1 MQGSIQSLRPSS
13 ESLMQS
19 PTSAPASKLSW
30 RRRLLRHLRNALL
43 TCAVLLGPN
52 LVFYVQWGWPN
63 EPIPAVSTQ
72 QDESSP
78 SASINAELADAL
90 RDALHEHR
98 QRTGLPSL
106 SAAVGRDDGLLW
118 AGATGW
124 ADIEKAIPA
133 RVNSR
138 YRTGSLAKP
147 ITATALMRLQEA
159 GRVDLDAP
167 ISTYV
172 SDLPAALRPLTARLL
187 ASHQA
192 GVRHYSLIP
201 AWWWGWHEAFSTQ
214 HYASVADGLAIFA
227 EDDLVFAP
235 GTAFRYTTFGYSLL
249 ARLMEGAAGKPIDAV
264 LTEHVL
270 GPVGMRD
277 TAVDGL
283 APMPR
288 RVAFYQADGGRYTA
302 SYPIDSSNKIAGG
315 GLVSTPSDLVLL
327 GQALLGDELLSAAG
341 KQALFTPL
349 ALADG
354 SMNPQNY
361 ALGWRIDT
369 SVRLLGEDRPTR
381 IIHHGGAQAGAAA
394 FLMLLPEHGIS
405 VAVMSNSGT
414 GTARAEAQEAAY
426 VLARRIIDR

>member
-1 MQGSIQSLRPSS
+1 
-13 ESLMQS
+13 MQS
-19 PTSAPASKLSW
+19 STSTPASPPSW

-43 TCAVLLGPN
+43 TFIVLLGPN
-52 LVFYVQWGWPN
+52 LVFYLTWGWPDTT
-63 EPIPAVSTQ
+63 IPAVPTQ
-72 QDESSP
+72 QDDHRP
-78 SASINAELADAL
+78 GASINAELAEAL
-90 RDALHEHR
+90 RDALHQHR
-98 QRTGLPSL
+98 QRIGLPSL
-106 SAAVGRDDGLLW
+106 SAAVGSDAGLLW

-124 ADIEKAIPA
+124 ANIENAIPA

-147 ITATALMRLQEA
+147 ITATALVRLHEA

-172 SDLPAALRPLTARLL
+172 PDLPPALQPLTARLL

-192 GVRHYSLIP
+192 GIRHYSLIP

-227 EDDLVFAP
+227 DDDLVFTP
-235 GTAFRYTTFGYSLL
+235 GTGFRYSTFGYSLL
-249 ARLMEGAAGKPIDAV
+249 ARLMEGASGNPFDVV
-264 LTEHVL
+264 LSDQVL
-270 GPVGMRD
+270 GRAGMRD

-283 APMPR
+283 APMPE

-302 SYPIDSSNKIAGG
+302 AYPIDSSNKIAGG
-315 GLVSTPSDLVLL
+315 GLVSTPTDLVRL
-327 GQALLGDELLSAAG
+327 GQALLGEELVSAAG
-341 KQALFTPL
+341 KQALFTPQ

-369 SVRLLGEDRPTR
+369 SLRLLGEDRPTHM
-381 IIHHGGAQAGAAA
+381 IHHGGAQAGAAA
-394 FLMLLPEHGIS
+394 FLMILPEHGIS
-405 VAVMSNSGT
+405 IAVMSNSGT

-426 VLARRIIDR
+426 VLARLVIDR